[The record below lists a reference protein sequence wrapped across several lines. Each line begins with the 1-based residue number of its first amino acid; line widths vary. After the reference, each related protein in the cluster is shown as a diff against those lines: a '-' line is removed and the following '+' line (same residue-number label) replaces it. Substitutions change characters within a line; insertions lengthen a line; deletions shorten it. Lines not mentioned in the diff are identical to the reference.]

1 MKNDR
6 PQQGPDHLRP
16 MTILNFGNTAIVV
29 ERIVA
34 VQCDE
39 PFSGDEA
46 VRVHMSGLI
55 HPIELFVEDP
65 EKTYLQI
72 CAAIAAL
79 SASGRSDANSSVV
92 N

>member
-1 MKNDR
+1 
-6 PQQGPDHLRP
+6 
-16 MTILNFGNTAIVV
+16 MTILSFENTAIVV
-29 ERIVA
+29 ERVVA

-46 VRVHMSGLI
+46 VRVYMAGLI

-72 CAAIAAL
+72 CAQVAA
-79 SASGRSDANSSVV
+79 APIINRDC
-92 N
+92 